1 MRSERKLDQVLSP
14 KHWEAVYAWM
24 DGLKNID
31 HLVIMSSIPV
41 VYPGFETLERILGWW
56 PGQNELEDDL
66 ADHWKI
72 GRASCRER
80 VCQYVETSV
89 VAESLTKKS
98 YNDYELNEDLLHAK
112 KHDKI
117 NTRD

>member
-1 MRSERKLDQVLSP
+1 
-14 KHWEAVYAWM
+14 M

-66 ADHWKI
+66 ADHWNSRPHK
-72 GRASCRER
+72 GER
-80 VCQYVETSV
+80 VRLIHRLLRLTQTETVRPTLISGDV
-89 VAESLTKKS
+89 HVRSEEHTSELQSLMRISYAVLCLKK
-98 YNDYELNEDLLHAK
+98 K
-112 KHDKI
+112 K
-117 NTRD
+117 